1 MHVRAAR
8 TWAATRRNGAAAATS
23 ASARRRSFIDAAG
36 TGLGD
41 LGLQGRDKAHWDLVF
56 ATLPVSDRGRD
67 CLSIGYS
74 AERERE
80 AGVQLLALLLTLTT
94 APCAGRH
101 QGAFVNGFLFY
112 FMKKSGRSRTARSL
126 RVAGLGEKRG
136 NAYLLWRTV
145 LCCFYDYE
153 ILWMELSKLH
163 WVHFV

>member
-1 MHVRAAR
+1 MLLVLGSV
-8 TWAATRRNGAAAATS
+8 TWVYRDATRRIGIWCLLRYQSVTEVETAC
-23 ASARRRSFIDAAG
+23 
-36 TGLGD
+36 
-41 LGLQGRDKAHWDLVF
+41 
-56 ATLPVSDRGRD
+56 PSD
-67 CLSIGYS
+67 IVP
-74 AERERE
+74 RERE

-101 QGAFVNGFLFY
+101 QGAFVNGFSY